1 MDSMNTDPQVELA
14 SVKEQLKA
22 IKESVDDIKMAVT
35 KLIGIE
41 RVVAEVN
48 VRQQNHE
55 EKIADCTKRIEAL
68 EQRQTNNTAYLNKL
82 RGGIGLTA
90 TLVTLI
96 QAVVLAGA
104 SWLLTSVIDA
114 REDISVLDQN
124 IKQLEHDH
132 DRMIQAILNKT
143 KDKR

>member
-132 DRMIQAILNKT
+132 DRMIQAILNKA

>member
-1 MDSMNTDPQVELA
+1 MNTDPQVELA

-22 IKESVDDIKMAVT
+22 IKESVDDIKTAVT

-68 EQRQTNNTAYLNKL
+68 EARQTNNTAYLNKL

-143 KDKR
+143 KDRR

>member
-1 MDSMNTDPQVELA
+1 MNTDPQVELA

>member
-1 MDSMNTDPQVELA
+1 MTTDSQVELA
-14 SVKEQLKA
+14 SLKEQLKA
-22 IKESVDDIKMAVT
+22 IKESVDDIKTAVT

-68 EQRQTNNTAYLNKL
+68 EARQTNNTAYLNKL

-96 QAVVLAGA
+96 QAAVLAGA

-143 KDKR
+143 KGK

>member
-1 MDSMNTDPQVELA
+1 METDPQVELA

-22 IKESVDDIKMAVT
+22 IKESVDDIKTAVT

-68 EQRQTNNTAYLNKL
+68 EARQTNNTAYLNKL

-143 KDKR
+143 KDRR

>member
-1 MDSMNTDPQVELA
+1 MGTDPQIELA
-14 SVKEQLKA
+14 AVKEQLKS
-22 IKESVDDIKMAVT
+22 IKESVDDIKTAVT
-35 KLIGIE
+35 KLIAME
-41 RVVAEVN
+41 KLVTEVK
-48 VRQQNHE
+48 VRQVGHE

-68 EQRQTNNTAYLNKL
+68 ELRQTNNTAYLNKL

-132 DRMIQAILNKT
+132 DRLIQGLISKG
-143 KDKR
+143 KVDRR

>member
-1 MDSMNTDPQVELA
+1 MNTDPQVELA

-68 EQRQTNNTAYLNKL
+68 ESRQTNNTAYLNKL

>member
-1 MDSMNTDPQVELA
+1 MEL
-14 SVKEQLKA
+14 
-22 IKESVDDIKMAVT
+22 
-35 KLIGIE
+35 
-41 RVVAEVN
+41 
-48 VRQQNHE
+48 
-55 EKIADCTKRIEAL
+55 
-68 EQRQTNNTAYLNKL
+68 RQTNNTAYLNKL

-132 DRMIQAILNKT
+132 DRLIQGLISKG
-143 KDKR
+143 KVDRR

>member
-1 MDSMNTDPQVELA
+1 MNTDPQVELA

-22 IKESVDDIKMAVT
+22 IKESVDDIKTAVT

-68 EQRQTNNTAYLNKL
+68 ESRQTNNTAYLNKL

>member
-1 MDSMNTDPQVELA
+1 MNTDPQVELA

-132 DRMIQAILNKT
+132 DRMIQAILNKA

>member
-68 EQRQTNNTAYLNKL
+68 ESRQTNNTAYLNKL